1 MALSRS
7 RNVLTFSPPSDTV
20 ESPSRRNRHDTQ
32 NDLPRPQLQRGRRLF
47 CLEEVMDYVTVTG
60 CFLATVFF
68 GLEGV
73 RSGVDRRGWSSQ
85 RLLGS

>member
-1 MALSRS
+1 
-7 RNVLTFSPPSDTV
+7 
-20 ESPSRRNRHDTQ
+20 
-32 NDLPRPQLQRGRRLF
+32 
-47 CLEEVMDYVTVTG
+47 MDYVTVTG